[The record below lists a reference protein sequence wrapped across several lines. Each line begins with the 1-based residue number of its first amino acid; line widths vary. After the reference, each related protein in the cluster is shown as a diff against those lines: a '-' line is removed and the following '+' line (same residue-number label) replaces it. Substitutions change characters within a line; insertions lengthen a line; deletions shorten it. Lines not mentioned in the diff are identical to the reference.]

1 MYTSV
6 RRNSSARG
14 RAIKRGLSTTIHET
28 SEISAGDVG
37 RQQVRAKIT
46 HFVLYS
52 PKTDVYV
59 DGQPVGNSRLSI
71 NINIS
76 LGTLGEGVT

>member
-46 HFVLYS
+46 PFVLYS

-59 DGQPVGNSRLSI
+59 DG
-71 NINIS
+71 
-76 LGTLGEGVT
+76 